1 MRDLIWIAA
10 LAAALAGVWFF
21 MARLDRLLRDS
32 AQPPEEE
39 AGLRLGVERGL
50 DAAALRSVLG
60 EVRLEFGTEQEL
72 RLALAQGRLDAVFL
86 RSGQAYGALLLW
98 RVEALRRG

>member
-72 RLALAQGRLDAVFL
+72 RLAK
-86 RSGQAYGALLLW
+86 
-98 RVEALRRG
+98 LRREAEDSGNTDRPVVVRFEGCDDWCG